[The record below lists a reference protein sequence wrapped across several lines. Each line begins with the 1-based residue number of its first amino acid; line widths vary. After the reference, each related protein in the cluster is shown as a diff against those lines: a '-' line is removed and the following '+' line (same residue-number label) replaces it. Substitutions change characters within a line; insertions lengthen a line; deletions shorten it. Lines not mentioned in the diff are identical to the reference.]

1 MKRKEK
7 AGDLEFEISFY
18 EGILGD
24 DPDFVPALIL
34 LADDYTR
41 VGRYEEGLAMDERL
55 SSLKPGDP
63 LVHYNLAC
71 SYALTDR
78 KEKALAALNK
88 AVSLGYDDLDW
99 LEKDEDLGGLRST
112 AGYAE
117 IISALKSKKSP
128 TQ

>member
-18 EGILGD
+18 EGILEE
-24 DPDFVPALIL
+24 DPDFLPALIP

-41 VGRYEEGLAMDERL
+41 VGRYEEGLAMDEHL

-99 LEKDEDLGGLRST
+99 LEKDEDLEELRST

>member
-1 MKRKEK
+1 MNRKEK

-24 DPDFVPALIL
+24 DPDFVPALIP

-99 LEKDEDLGGLRST
+99 MEKDEDLEELRST
-112 AGYAE
+112 AGYTE

>member
-7 AGDLEFEISFY
+7 AEDLEFEIAFY

-24 DPDFVPALIL
+24 DPDFVPALIP

-41 VGRYEEGLAMDERL
+41 VGRYEEGLDMDERL
-55 SSLKPGDP
+55 SRLKPGDP

-71 SYALTDR
+71 SYALTGR

-99 LEKDEDLGGLRST
+99 MKKDEDLEELRST